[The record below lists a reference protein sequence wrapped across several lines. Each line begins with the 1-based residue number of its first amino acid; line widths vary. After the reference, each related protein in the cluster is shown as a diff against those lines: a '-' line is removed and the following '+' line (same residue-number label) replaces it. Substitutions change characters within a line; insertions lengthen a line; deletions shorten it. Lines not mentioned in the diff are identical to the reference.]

1 MDLNLS
7 QPGKL
12 FTAPLSHYSFA
23 CKKYLLLLIAVA
35 FTMSVFG
42 QAAISVQPS
51 TSAQMLCTGGAGT
64 ALSVTASGTGLTYT
78 WYSNSVNSNSG
89 GTPVSLAIGQS
100 YLAAGGIVGYI
111 LAPGDPGYK
120 AGQIA
125 GLIVSPN
132 DIGNGIEWGCQG
144 TSIATST
151 AFGSGLANTNAI
163 IASCPTLLTGARVC
177 HDLTLNGFS
186 DWYLPSLN
194 EMNKFYINQDAIG
207 GFANTGY
214 YWSSSQCDA
223 TNALGFGF
231 KNGDIGSGCGTKHD
245 GDRIRA
251 TRSFAITNS
260 FTPSA

>member
-1 MDLNLS
+1 
-7 QPGKL
+7 
-12 FTAPLSHYSFA
+12 
-23 CKKYLLLLIAVA
+23 
-35 FTMSVFG
+35 
-42 QAAISVQPS
+42 
-51 TSAQMLCTGGAGT
+51 
-64 ALSVTASGTGLTYT
+64 
-78 WYSNSVNSNSG
+78 NSVSSNSG

-111 LAPGDPGYK
+111 LAPGDPGYQ

-177 HDLTLNGFS
+177 HDLTLNGFN

-260 FTPSA
+260 FTPSASSAGTTYYYVVVTSTDGSSVTSDVSGPVTVSANLTPSVSIATDTTTIAAGVSATFTA